1 MEKTIVKIGDKEF
14 DFKLDLR
21 AFMVYESMAGKPFK
35 GGLTLDFLGLMY
47 AGLVIHNRNFDM
59 TFDHFVD
66 CIEENPLLFNKMV
79 EYIKNYFSMKYAD
92 TDSTER
98 T

>member
-1 MEKTIVKIGDKEF
+1 
-14 DFKLDLR
+14 
-21 AFMVYESMAGKPFK
+21 
-35 GGLTLDFLGLMY
+35 
-47 AGLVIHNRNFDM
+47 M

-79 EYIKNYFSMKYAD
+79 EYINDYFSMKYAD